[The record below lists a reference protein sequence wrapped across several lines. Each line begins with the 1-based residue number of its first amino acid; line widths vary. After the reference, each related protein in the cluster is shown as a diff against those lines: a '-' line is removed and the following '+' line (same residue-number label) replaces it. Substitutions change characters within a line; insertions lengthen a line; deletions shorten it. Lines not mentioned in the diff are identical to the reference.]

1 MDKLYIKNILDK
13 EFKLNNSKNK
23 TCKYTGFPLNKKIPK
38 IHSYKLNDNEI
49 YPNYIS
55 GEYYYFSFKNEN
67 KQKQKFMNDFA
78 IQWFNNHKD
87 KDIDIIFRIDN
98 IIKSAKP
105 IEIDDNKKYNIKLK
119 LN

>member
-13 EFKLNNSKNK
+13 EFKLNNS
-23 TCKYTGFPLNKKIPK
+23 KYTGFPLNKKIPK

-55 GEYYYFSFKNEN
+55 GEYYYFSFKNTNNQQYMIDIADE
-67 KQKQKFMNDFA
+67 
-78 IQWFNNHKD
+78 WFNIHKMN
-87 KDIDIIFRIDN
+87 DIDIIFRIDN

-105 IEIDDNKKYNIKLK
+105 IAIDYEKKNIKLK